1 MTFKLEFDSPKE
13 EFGTLVFERKVVKLR
28 RFVFIIS
35 LLLPSKKKI
44 ALYFDK
50 LDLNSFV
57 PDKKIVKCLQSIF
70 AISILS
76 LLENGNDLNSVNPR
90 LLYMLYY

>member
-35 LLLPSKKKI
+35 LLLPSKKKNCP
-44 ALYFDK
+44 LF
-50 LDLNSFV
+50 
-57 PDKKIVKCLQSIF
+57 
-70 AISILS
+70 
-76 LLENGNDLNSVNPR
+76 
-90 LLYMLYY
+90 